1 MSCLSFWVPRAIG
14 PLHPPVIQM
23 LGGSEFRLRQGFACG
38 KTLVRRIGAAGQK
51 TGWVVLL
58 QRSCQSKISIL
69 TVPPSSS
76 QAAYRLRRAFSFHCK
91 THRAPMEAAPR
102 FHVRPAVAGRA
113 VGRRPVCVTVS
124 GNGNSHGPPTYKE
137 APAFPAS
144 LFMMLNRNRPL
155 SGRQGAVLAENNL
168 KKTWLRYISVSRQSF
183 SGAVVSR
190 RPGWAGTERSRG

>member
-1 MSCLSFWVPRAIG
+1 MFWALAAGGGLR
-14 PLHPPVIQM
+14 PPVIQI
-23 LGGSEFRLRQGFACG
+23 LGGSEFRLRRGFACG
-38 KTLVRRIGAAGQK
+38 KTLVRRIGTAGQK
-51 TGWVVLL
+51 AGWVVLL

-69 TVPPSSS
+69 TVLSSSS
-76 QAAYRLRRAFSFHCK
+76 QAAYRLRRAFSFLCK

-102 FHVRPAVAGRA
+102 FHAGPAVAGRA

-137 APAFPAS
+137 APAFPAP

-168 KKTWLRYISVSRQSF
+168 KKTWLRYTSVSRQSF
-183 SGAVVSR
+183 SGAAVSR
-190 RPGWAGTERSRG
+190 LPGWAGTGRSRG